1 MCAQVDRQQSRRFRR
16 RSDYA
21 VKKGKTWWWIDEDDF
36 QIASD
41 SIENTGRRFRLP
53 IDQSKYWQ
61 ERNDPGLQRVFLWL
75 RPYSMTRS
83 EGDARLAQFGQY
95 QWWVLAAFH
104 PQNNRVIS
112 FDFLA

>member
-1 MCAQVDRQQSRRFRR
+1 MIFRSPPVQLRIQDVASPADR
-16 RSDYA
+16 
-21 VKKGKTWWWIDEDDF
+21 
-36 QIASD
+36 
-41 SIENTGRRFRLP
+41 SIKVAKSEMIPAYKEFFVVTAIL
-53 IDQSKYWQ
+53 D
-61 ERNDPGLQRVFLWL
+61 V
-75 RPYSMTRS
+75 TRS